1 MTLRPIQI
9 VTHDTLCLTHNRCIY
24 AIKKITLRVLHN
36 TATLLGRIIAG
47 NTNIHA
53 HNLYSATNRENESEA
68 LAQDD

>member
-1 MTLRPIQI
+1 MYIR
-9 VTHDTLCLTHNRCIY
+9 D
-24 AIKKITLRVLHN
+24 KKITLRVLHN

-53 HNLYSATNRENESEA
+53 HNLYSAKNRENESEA